1 MNPVIK
7 ASRVA
12 ASGVPLRQHPR
23 RPPVP
28 AGKTVVPPPN
38 VGLDAGER
46 LMQRA
51 GLEASYA
58 GTADAG
64 AAVFDPRATDEPV
77 CDEFYTKGY
86 DAGFAAGRQEGWDA
100 GHEQG
105 LQAGLQ
111 QGRQDAEE
119 AARIKAVALDA
130 LRAAIAEAAGRH
142 GAAVEAGAIEIAFA
156 ALSRLIGQSVGDL
169 AVVAGTVRRVL
180 EQAPERALQTIR
192 LSPTDH
198 ALLTQDGHEPGLGNA
213 LLLADE
219 RVSAGGCI
227 VDTDAGSLDGRLET
241 QLAELK
247 TLLVGL
253 HRAHGAQE

>member
-1 MNPVIK
+1 MPVIK

-23 RPPVP
+23 HPPVP
-28 AGKTVVPPPN
+28 ACMPAVLLAN
-38 VGLDAGER
+38 VGLDAGDR
-46 LMQRA
+46 LAHRT
-51 GLEASYA
+51 GLEAPGA
-58 GTADAG
+58 GTANAG
-64 AAVFDPRATDEPV
+64 VAVFDTRAPDEPV
-77 CDEFYTKGY
+77 CDESYTKDY
-86 DAGFAAGRQEGWDA
+86 DAGFAAGRQDGWDA

-111 QGRQDAEE
+111 QGRQHAE
-119 AARIKAVALDA
+119 ASDRTKAVAFDA
-130 LRAAIAEAAGRH
+130 LRAAIAEAGARH
-142 GAAVEAGAIEIAFA
+142 GAAVGAGAIDITFA
-156 ALSRLIGQSVGDL
+156 ALSRLMGQSVGDL
-169 AVVAGTVRRVL
+169 AVVTDTVRRVI
-180 EQAPERALQTIR
+180 EQAPERALLTIR
-192 LSPTDH
+192 LSPADH
-198 ALLTQDGHEPGLGNA
+198 LLLTQEGHEPGLGSA

-253 HRAHGAQE
+253 HRAHGAQA